1 MPDLIKEFK
10 ERINS
15 YNKFPFLIKDHAR
28 VRAKQRG
35 ISIDEV
41 LENIIS
47 NQTLINVEK
56 QSNDKYKIT
65 YQKKGTQKQIYIIEF
80 KPKHI
85 ELITL
90 WKELSKF
97 QKQINKKWK
106 KN

>member
-1 MPDLIKEFK
+1 MPDSIKKFK
-10 ERINS
+10 ERLNT

-28 VRAKQRG
+28 VRAKQRN
-35 ISIDEV
+35 ISINEV
-41 LENIIS
+41 LENIIT
-47 NQTLINVEK
+47 NQILINVER
-56 QSNDKYKIT
+56 QSNDKYKLT
-65 YQKKGTQKQIYIIEF
+65 YQKKGSQKQIYIIEF
-80 KPKHI
+80 KPEHI